1 MTLKFDRRFLLGLL
15 IVASILNYADRQIIA
30 ILKPMLQEDLK
41 WTDADYGHL
50 AATFQFAAAVAF
62 MFTGWF
68 TDRVGLKIANPL
80 AVGSWSLAA
89 MAHGLAHT
97 VAQFTFVRAALGATE
112 AMGTPTGI
120 KTIASVFDAKS
131 RSLALGLLNAA
142 GNIGAVVTPLF
153 VPFLAEAVGWRNTF
167 AIVGGAGLVWVA
179 VWYLG
184 RANRMLDD
192 HARAAREAKAAEAAL
207 DTADPV
213 AAVAPTKVSWRE
225 VFSDR
230 ATWAV
235 MGAKALFDQ
244 VWWFLLFWTPDLFHR
259 VFGLSMKQFALPLA
273 SIYLIA
279 ATGSL
284 VAGAVVN
291 RLLARGWSVNR
302 ARKTVMLVCALL
314 VVPVPLVL
322 HAPNAWVAVA
332 LLGLTL
338 AAHQGFSVNVFGI
351 ITDVVPAQRV
361 GTATSLGALAGNLSG
376 MAVLQL
382 AGMLLTNGV
391 GYLPLFLM
399 ASCAYLLALG
409 WIQLWLPKLRL
420 ANL

>member
-1 MTLKFDRRFLLGLL
+1 MTFKLDRRFLLALL

-30 ILKPMLQEDLK
+30 ILKPVLQEDLH

-50 AATFQFAAAVAF
+50 AATFQLSAAIAF
-62 MFTGWF
+62 LFTGWF
-68 TDRVGLKIANPL
+68 TDKVGLKVANPL

-97 VAQFTFVRAALGATE
+97 VAQFTFARAALGATE
-112 AMGTPTGI
+112 ALGTPTGI
-120 KTIASVFDAKS
+120 KTIATVFDAKS

-142 GNIGAVVTPLF
+142 GNLGAVVTPLF
-153 VPFLAEAVGWRNTF
+153 VPFLAAAVGWRNTF

-179 VWYLG
+179 VWFLSG
-184 RANRMLDD
+184 AGNSD
-192 HARAAREAKAAEAAL
+192 AL
-207 DTADPV
+207 KPRPV
-213 AAVAPTKVSWRE
+213 ETPETAVAPPVEKVRWSDVLR
-225 VFSDR
+225 DR

-235 MGAKALFDQ
+235 MGGKALFDQ

-259 VFGLSMKQFALPLA
+259 VFGLSMKEFAVPLA
-273 SIYLIA
+273 CIYLIA
-279 ATGSL
+279 ASGSL
-284 VAGAVVN
+284 ITGAIVN

-322 HAPNAWVAVA
+322 HAPNAWIATL

-351 ITDVVPAQRV
+351 ITDVVPTQRV
-361 GTATSLGALAGNLSG
+361 GTVTSLGALAGNLSG

-382 AGMLLTNGV
+382 AGVLLTNGV

-399 ASCAYLLALG
+399 ASCAYLLALA
-409 WIQLWLPKLRL
+409 WIHLWLPTLRL

>member
-1 MTLKFDRRFLLGLL
+1 MTFKLDRRFLLALL

-30 ILKPMLQEDLK
+30 ILKPVLQEDLH

-50 AATFQFAAAVAF
+50 AATFQLSAAIAF
-62 MFTGWF
+62 LFTGWF
-68 TDRVGLKIANPL
+68 TDKVGLKVANPL

-97 VAQFTFVRAALGATE
+97 VAQFTFARAALGATE
-112 AMGTPTGI
+112 ALGTPTGI
-120 KTIASVFDAKS
+120 KTIATVFDAKS

-142 GNIGAVVTPLF
+142 GNLGAVVTPLF
-153 VPFLAEAVGWRNTF
+153 VPFLAAAVGWRNTF

-179 VWYLG
+179 VWFLSG
-184 RANRMLDD
+184 AGNSD
-192 HARAAREAKAAEAAL
+192 AL
-207 DTADPV
+207 KPRPV
-213 AAVAPTKVSWRE
+213 ETPETAVAPPVEKVRWIDVLR
-225 VFSDR
+225 DR

-235 MGAKALFDQ
+235 MGGKALFDQ

-259 VFGLSMKQFALPLA
+259 VFGLSMKEFAVPLA
-273 SIYLIA
+273 CIYLIA
-279 ATGSL
+279 ASGSL
-284 VAGAVVN
+284 ITGAIVN

-322 HAPNAWVAVA
+322 HAPNAWVATL

-351 ITDVVPAQRV
+351 ITDVVPTQRV
-361 GTATSLGALAGNLSG
+361 GTVTSLGALAGNLSG

-382 AGMLLTNGV
+382 AGVLLTNGV

-399 ASCAYLLALG
+399 ASCAYLLALA
-409 WIQLWLPKLRL
+409 WIHLWLPTLRL

>member
-1 MTLKFDRRFLLGLL
+1 MTFKLDRRFLLGLL

-30 ILKPMLQEDLK
+30 ILKPMLQEDLH

-50 AATFQFAAAVAF
+50 AATFQLSAAIAF
-62 MFTGWF
+62 LFTGWF
-68 TDRVGLKIANPL
+68 TDRVGLKVANPL

-97 VAQFTFVRAALGATE
+97 VAQFTFARAALGATE
-112 AMGTPTGI
+112 ALGTPTGI
-120 KTIASVFDAKS
+120 KTIATVFDAKS
-131 RSLALGLLNAA
+131 RSFALGLLNAA
-142 GNIGAVVTPLF
+142 GNLGAVVTPLF
-153 VPFLAEAVGWRNTF
+153 VPFLAGAVGWRNTF

-179 VWYLG
+179 VWFLSG
-184 RANRMLDD
+184 AGNSD
-192 HARAAREAKAAEAAL
+192 AFKAKPAQTPE
-207 DTADPV
+207 T
-213 AAVAPTKVSWRE
+213 AVAPPVEKVRWSDVLR
-225 VFSDR
+225 DR

-259 VFGLSMKQFALPLA
+259 IFGLSMKEFAVPLA
-273 SIYLIA
+273 CIYLIA
-279 ATGSL
+279 ASGSL
-284 VAGAVVN
+284 ITGMVVN
-291 RLLARGWSVNR
+291 RLLAAGWSVNR

-322 HAPNAWVAVA
+322 HAPNPWVATL

-361 GTATSLGALAGNLSG
+361 GTVTSLGALAGNLSG

-382 AGMLLTNGV
+382 AGVLLSNGV

-399 ASCAYLLALG
+399 ASCAYLLALA
-409 WIQLWLPKLRL
+409 WIHLWLPTLRL

>member
-1 MTLKFDRRFLLGLL
+1 MTFKLDRRFLLGLL

-30 ILKPMLQEDLK
+30 ILKPMLQEDLH

-50 AATFQFAAAVAF
+50 AATFQLSAAIAF
-62 MFTGWF
+62 LFTGWF
-68 TDRVGLKIANPL
+68 TDRVGLKVANPL

-97 VAQFTFVRAALGATE
+97 VAQFTAARVALGATE
-112 AMGTPTGI
+112 ALGTPTGI
-120 KTIASVFDAKS
+120 KTITAVFDAKT
-131 RSLALGLLNAA
+131 RSMALGLFNAA

-153 VPFLAEAVGWRNTF
+153 VPFLAGAVGWRNTF
-167 AIVGGAGLVWVA
+167 AIVGGAGLLWVVA
-179 VWYLG
+179 WFASG
-184 RANRMLDD
+184 AG
-192 HARAAREAKAAEAAL
+192 KAEVFQPRP
-207 DTADPV
+207 ADPLH
-213 AAVAPTKVSWRE
+213 AAPGKVRWID
-225 VFSDR
+225 VLSDR
-230 ATWAV
+230 ATWAI

-259 VFGLSMKQFALPLA
+259 VFGLSMKDFAVPLA
-273 SIYLIA
+273 VIYLIA
-279 ATGSL
+279 AGGSL
-284 VAGAVVN
+284 IAGAIVN
-291 RLLARGWSVNR
+291 RLLASGWSVNR

-314 VVPVPLVL
+314 VVPAPLVL
-322 HAPNAWVAVA
+322 HAPNPWIATL

-361 GTATSLGALAGNLSG
+361 GTVTSLGALAGNLSG

-382 AGMLLTNGV
+382 AGVLLSNGV

-399 ASCAYLLALG
+399 AACAYLLALA
-409 WIQLWLPKLRL
+409 WIHLWLPTLKL

>member
-1 MTLKFDRRFLLGLL
+1 MTFKLDRRFLLALL

-30 ILKPMLQEDLK
+30 ILKPMLQEDLH

-50 AATFQFAAAVAF
+50 AATFQLSAAIAF
-62 MFTGWF
+62 LFTGWF
-68 TDRVGLKIANPL
+68 TDRVGLKVANPL

-97 VAQFTFVRAALGATE
+97 VAQFTAARVALGATE
-112 AMGTPTGI
+112 ALGTPTGI
-120 KTIASVFDAKS
+120 KTITAAFDAKT
-131 RSLALGLLNAA
+131 RSMALGLFNAA

-153 VPFLAEAVGWRNTF
+153 VPFLAGAVGWRNTF
-167 AIVGGAGLVWVA
+167 AIVGGAGLLWVVA
-179 VWYLG
+179 WFASGAGKSEVFQP
-184 RANRMLDD
+184 RP
-192 HARAAREAKAAEAAL
+192 
-207 DTADPV
+207 ADPLR
-213 AAVAPTKVSWRE
+213 VAPDKVRWID
-225 VFSDR
+225 VLSDR
-230 ATWAV
+230 ATWGI

-259 VFGLSMKQFALPLA
+259 VFGLGMKEFAVPLA
-273 SIYLIA
+273 VIYLIA
-279 ATGSL
+279 AGGSL

-291 RLLARGWSVNR
+291 RLLASGWSINR

-314 VVPVPLVL
+314 VVPAPLVL
-322 HAPNAWVAVA
+322 HAPSPWIATL

-361 GTATSLGALAGNLSG
+361 GTVTSLGALAGNLSG

-382 AGMLLTNGV
+382 AGVLLSNGV

-399 ASCAYLLALG
+399 ASCAYLLALA
-409 WIQLWLPKLRL
+409 WIHLWLPTLRL

>member
-1 MTLKFDRRFLLGLL
+1 MTFKLDRRFLLGLL

-30 ILKPMLQEDLK
+30 ILKPMLQEDLH

-50 AATFQFAAAVAF
+50 AATFQLSAAIAF
-62 MFTGWF
+62 LFTGWF
-68 TDRVGLKIANPL
+68 TDRVGLKVANPL

-97 VAQFTFVRAALGATE
+97 VAQFTAARVALGATE
-112 AMGTPTGI
+112 ALGTPTGI
-120 KTIASVFDAKS
+120 KTITAAFDAKS
-131 RSLALGLLNAA
+131 RSMALGLFNAA

-153 VPFLAEAVGWRNTF
+153 VPFLAGAVGWRNTF
-167 AIVGGAGLVWVA
+167 ALVGGAGLLWVVA
-179 VWYLG
+179 WFASGAGQSEVFQP
-184 RANRMLDD
+184 RP
-192 HARAAREAKAAEAAL
+192 
-207 DTADPV
+207 ADPLQ
-213 AAVAPTKVSWRE
+213 AAPSKVRWID
-225 VFSDR
+225 VLSDR
-230 ATWAV
+230 ATWAI

-259 VFGLSMKQFALPLA
+259 VFGLSMKDFAVPLA
-273 SIYLIA
+273 VIYLIA
-279 ATGSL
+279 AGGSL

-291 RLLARGWSVNR
+291 RLLASGWSVNR

-314 VVPVPLVL
+314 VVPAPLVL
-322 HAPNAWVAVA
+322 HAPTAWIATL

-361 GTATSLGALAGNLSG
+361 GTVTSLGALAGNLSG

-382 AGMLLTNGV
+382 AGVLLSNGV

-399 ASCAYLLALG
+399 ASCAYLLALA
-409 WIQLWLPKLRL
+409 WIHLWLPTLRL

>member
-1 MTLKFDRRFLLGLL
+1 MTFKLDRRFLLGLL

-30 ILKPMLQEDLK
+30 ILKPMLQEDLH

-50 AATFQFAAAVAF
+50 AAMFQLSAAIAF
-62 MFTGWF
+62 LFTGWF

-97 VAQFTFVRAALGATE
+97 VAQFTVARVALGATE
-112 AMGTPTGI
+112 ALGTPTGV
-120 KTIASVFDAKS
+120 KTIAAAFDSKS
-131 RSLALGLLNAA
+131 RSLALGLFNAA
-142 GNIGAVVTPLF
+142 SNIGAVVTPLF
-153 VPFLAEAVGWRNTF
+153 VPFLAGAVGWRNTF

-179 VWYLG
+179 VWFASG
-184 RANRMLDD
+184 AGKSEVFQPRP
-192 HARAAREAKAAEAAL
+192 
-207 DTADPV
+207 ADP
-213 AAVAPTKVSWRE
+213 ALSAPEKVRWSDVLR
-225 VFSDR
+225 DR

-259 VFGLSMKQFALPLA
+259 VFGLSMKAFAAPLA
-273 SIYLIA
+273 VIYMIAAAGSLIA
-279 ATGSL
+279 GAT
-284 VAGAVVN
+284 VN
-291 RLLARGWSVNR
+291 RLLAKGWSVNR

-314 VVPVPLVL
+314 VVPAPLVL
-322 HAPNAWVAVA
+322 HAPSPWIATL

-351 ITDVVPAQRV
+351 ITDVVPTQRV
-361 GTATSLGALAGNLSG
+361 GTVTSLGALAGNLSG

-382 AGMLLTNGV
+382 AGVLLSNGV

-399 ASCAYLLALG
+399 AACAYLLALA
-409 WIQLWLPKLRL
+409 WIHLWLPTLRL